1 MSPESRPEDL
11 DPVERLE
18 TKRELVPGDGFAQT
32 DVDRAREISPQPW
45 NEPAADIV
53 AAEEWRPPELYCAYE
68 PAFRQLL
75 PRLIPNLG
83 HVLLFFVMAVVLLG
97 VGQVLGVLVIERLHL
112 LGHRSFDTVMHLSAE
127 DSRLTIPVQVFSY
140 GLIALV
146 AVPVFS
152 LLWNRPFSEG
162 VHWKG
167 DTARR
172 RFLALALVGL
182 AAGIGIN
189 LFGGVLPMPKE
200 PPIVQG
206 MMKSPLGAWMM
217 LIFGVTVAPLME
229 ELAFRGFLL
238 PGLVNC
244 FRWLARKGSISES
257 TVRWIG
263 IPVSI
268 LLTSFGFALMHSAQ
282 LSDAWG
288 PLLLIGMVSVVLC
301 IVRLM
306 TDSVAAG
313 AVVHAAYNFT
323 LFAAMLIQTGGFR
336 HLEKLGG

>member
-1 MSPESRPEDL
+1 MRPESRPEDI
-11 DPVERLE
+11 DPVESFE
-18 TKRELVPGDGFAQT
+18 AERELVPEDGFAQT
-32 DVDRAREISPQPW
+32 NVGVEREISAEPW
-45 NEPAADIV
+45 NEPAADMV
-53 AAEEWRPPELYCAYE
+53 ATENWTPPELYCAYE
-68 PAFRQLL
+68 PAFQQLV

-83 HVLLFFVMAVVLLG
+83 HVVLFFVMAVVLLG
-97 VGQVLGVLVIERLHL
+97 VGQVAGVLIVAHSPLF
-112 LGHRSFDTVMHLSAE
+112 GHRSIDSLMHLSAE
-127 DSRLTIPVQVFSY
+127 DARLSIPIQALSY

-146 AVPVFS
+146 AIPVFS
-152 LLWNRPFSEG
+152 LLWNQPFSEG

-167 DTARR
+167 ETAKR
-172 RFLALALVGL
+172 RFVALALLGL

-189 LFGGVLPMPKE
+189 LFGGFLPMPKE

-217 LIFGVTVAPLME
+217 LIFGVTAAPLIE

-257 TVRWIG
+257 TVRRVG

-268 LLTSFGFALMHSAQ
+268 LLTSLGFALMHSPQ
-282 LSDAWG
+282 LSHAWG

-301 IVRLM
+301 IVRL
-306 TDSVAAG
+306 TLDSVAAG

-323 LFAAMLIQTGGFR
+323 LFAAMLAQTGGFR
-336 HLEKLGG
+336 HLEKLK

>member
-1 MSPESRPEDL
+1 MTPEPSRDF
-11 DPVERLE
+11 DPVESFE
-18 TKRELVPGDGFAQT
+18 AEPELATENGFVGT
-32 DVDRAREISPQPW
+32 EESREISAQPW
-45 NEPAADIV
+45 NEPVADTAAV
-53 AAEEWRPPELYCAYE
+53 ENWPPELYCPYE
-68 PAFRQLL
+68 PAFPQRVL
-75 PRLIPNLG
+75 RLIPNLG
-83 HVLLFFVMAVVLLG
+83 HVALFFVMAVVLLG
-97 VGQVLGVLVIERLHL
+97 VGQVLGVLLIEQLHL
-112 LGHRSFDTVMHLSAE
+112 LGHRSFDSIMHLSA
-127 DSRLTIPVQVFSY
+127 DDARLSIPVQAFSY

-146 AVPVFS
+146 AFPVFS

-172 RFLALALVGL
+172 KFVALAILGL

-189 LFGGVLPMPKE
+189 LFGSVLPMPKE

-217 LIFGVTVAPLME
+217 LIFGVTAAPLIE

-244 FRWLARKGSISES
+244 FRWLARRGSISERA
-257 TVRWIG
+257 VQWVG

-268 LLTSFGFALMHSAQ
+268 LITSLGFALMHSAQ
-282 LSDAWG
+282 LSHAWG

-306 TDSVAAG
+306 SDSVAAG

-323 LFAAMLIQTGGFR
+323 LFAAILAQTGGFR
-336 HLEKLGG
+336 HLEKLGA